1 MKNYNPDVLNCLAN
15 LSNEEVFT
23 TPEFAN
29 QILDELPKN
38 LFSNPDIKFID
49 PCLKSGVFLR
59 EIAIRLDIGL
69 ENQIIDKN
77 MRIQHILKKQIFGI
91 ATTELTSLIGRR
103 TLYCS
108 KTANNKYSL
117 LENIDNEKGNVEY
130 DRYEHFWKNNK
141 CIYCGASQKSYDRD
155 QELETYA
162 YPFIHL
168 NDLNSFKNM
177 KFDVIIG
184 NPPYQFNDGGGTG
197 SSAKPIYNKFI
208 EQAKKLNPKHLIMII
223 PSRWYSGGK
232 GLDEFRNEMLNDNRI
247 KKIVDYPDARD
258 CFPGVD
264 IAGGVCYF
272 HWEKNYFGEAEIITN
287 WRGKVNTSKRKLNEF
302 NIFIRDSKAVE
313 IIRSIKSKNS
323 KAVEEIISSRNPFN
337 LPSKIRPKENGDLI
351 LISSA
356 SKGKYPSEKVL
367 KGHEYIGKWK
377 VFISKASYD
386 HGGQSNKDGQRRIFS
401 KVIIG
406 KPQEVCTETYL
417 VGGCFDNEKYAI
429 NFATYLKT
437 KFVRF
442 LIGAALL
449 TQNITKDK
457 FGFVPL
463 MDLNKEWSD
472 EILYSEFN
480 LGKEEISLIE
490 NSILEMV

>member
-1 MKNYNPDVLNCLAN
+1 M
-15 LSNEEVFT
+15 
-23 TPEFAN
+23 
-29 QILDELPKN
+29 
-38 LFSNPDIKFID
+38 
-49 PCLKSGVFLR
+49 
-59 EIAIRLDIGL
+59 
-69 ENQIIDKN
+69 
-77 MRIQHILKKQIFGI
+77 
-91 ATTELTSLIGRR
+91 
-103 TLYCS
+103 
-108 KTANNKYSL
+108 
-117 LENIDNEKGNVEY
+117 
-130 DRYEHFWKNNK
+130 
-141 CIYCGASQKSYDRD
+141 
-155 QELETYA
+155 
-162 YPFIHL
+162 
-168 NDLNSFKNM
+168 
-177 KFDVIIG
+177 
-184 NPPYQFNDGGGTG
+184 
-197 SSAKPIYNKFI
+197 
-208 EQAKKLNPKHLIMII
+208 
-223 PSRWYSGGK
+223 
-232 GLDEFRNEMLNDNRI
+232 
-247 KKIVDYPDARD
+247 
-258 CFPGVD
+258 
-264 IAGGVCYF
+264 
-272 HWEKNYFGEAEIITN
+272 
-287 WRGKVNTSKRKLNEF
+287 NEF

-401 KVIIG
+401 KV
-406 KPQEVCTETYL
+406 
-417 VGGCFDNEKYAI
+417 DNENYAI

-490 NSILEMV
+490 NTILEMV

>member
-1 MKNYNPDVLNCLAN
+1 MKTYNPDVLNCLAN

-38 LFSNPDIKFID
+38 LFSNPEIKFID

-130 DRYEHFWKNNK
+130 DKYEHFWKNNK

-168 NDLNSFKNM
+168 NDLNSYKNM

-208 EQAKKLNPKHLIMII
+208 EQAKKLNPI
-223 PSRWYSGGK
+223 
-232 GLDEFRNEMLNDNRI
+232 DF
-247 KKIVDYPDARD
+247 A
-258 CFPGVD
+258 FP
-264 IAGGVCYF
+264 
-272 HWEKNYFGEAEIITN
+272 
-287 WRGKVNTSKRKLNEF
+287 
-302 NIFIRDSKAVE
+302 
-313 IIRSIKSKNS
+313 
-323 KAVEEIISSRNPFN
+323 
-337 LPSKIRPKENGDLI
+337 
-351 LISSA
+351 
-356 SKGKYPSEKVL
+356 
-367 KGHEYIGKWK
+367 
-377 VFISKASYD
+377 
-386 HGGQSNKDGQRRIFS
+386 
-401 KVIIG
+401 
-406 KPQEVCTETYL
+406 
-417 VGGCFDNEKYAI
+417 
-429 NFATYLKT
+429 
-437 KFVRF
+437 
-442 LIGAALL
+442 
-449 TQNITKDK
+449 
-457 FGFVPL
+457 
-463 MDLNKEWSD
+463 
-472 EILYSEFN
+472 
-480 LGKEEISLIE
+480 
-490 NSILEMV
+490 